1 MMNEEDILSFN
12 LHNMANLLKGH
23 THLNM
28 CDLLVTPDTK
38 EFIFMSKYQITDD
51 EIFVEHPQKTFVLTF
66 YTRNSYI
73 NYLFRKLLEF
83 SDGV

>member
-1 MMNEEDILSFN
+1 
-12 LHNMANLLKGH
+12 
-23 THLNM
+23 
-28 CDLLVTPDTK
+28 
-38 EFIFMSKYQITDD
+38 MSKYQITDD

-83 SDGV
+83 SDGVWTYSEWFIAKIS